1 MTIKNQI
8 TADMKGAMRAREKLK
23 LETLR
28 MVIAAIKNKEIEKK
42 TELDD
47 KDAVALISTLVKQ
60 RREAAGM
67 YRDAGRDELA
77 DKEEEEITFLKDY
90 LPKELSREDL
100 VAAVDAVIE
109 ESGASSIADMGK
121 VMQGVMAKVGGQ
133 AEGRLVNEVV
143 KERLSR

>member
-1 MTIKNQI
+1 MSIKEQI
-8 TADMKGAMRAREKLK
+8 AGDVKSAMKAREKLK

-28 MVIAAIKNKEIEKK
+28 MTLAAIKNKEIEKK
-42 TELDD
+42 AELDD
-47 KDAVALISTLVKQ
+47 RGAVALISTLVKQ

-77 DKEEEEITFLKDY
+77 DKEEEEITFLKGY

-100 VAAVDAVIE
+100 IAAVDAVIE
-109 ESGASSIADMGK
+109 ESGASSMADMGN
-121 VMQGVMAKVGGQ
+121 VMKGVMAKVDGQ
-133 AEGRLVNEVV
+133 AEGRMVNEVV

>member
-1 MTIKNQI
+1 MSIKNQI
-8 TADMKGAMRAREKLK
+8 TADMKDAMRAREKLK

-42 TELDD
+42 TDLDD
-47 KDAVALISTLVKQ
+47 QAAIALVSTLVKQ

-90 LPKELSREDL
+90 LPKELSREEL
-100 VAAVDAVIE
+100 VACVDSVIE
-109 ESGASSIADMGK
+109 EIGASSMADMGK
-121 VMQGVMAKVGGQ
+121 VMKGVMAKIGGQ
-133 AEGRLVNEVV
+133 AEGKMINEVV
-143 KERLSR
+143 KEQLSR

>member
-1 MTIKNQI
+1 MSIKDQI
-8 TADMKGAMRAREKLK
+8 TADMKDAMRAREQLK

-47 KDAVALISTLVKQ
+47 KGAVALISTLVKQ

-77 DKEEEEITFLKDY
+77 DKEEEEITFLKGY

-100 VAAVDAVIE
+100 IVAVDAVIE
-109 ESGASSIADMGK
+109 EMGALSMADMGTICPS
-121 VMQGVMAKVGGQ
+121 MS
-133 AEGRLVNEVV
+133 
-143 KERLSR
+143 SRRAFLPKKPIS

>member
-1 MTIKNQI
+1 MSIKNQI
-8 TADMKGAMRAREKLK
+8 TADMKDAMRAREKLK

-42 TELDD
+42 ADLDD
-47 KDAVALISTLVKQ
+47 QGAIALIATLVKQ

-67 YRDAGRDELA
+67 YKDAGRDELA
-77 DKEEEEITFLKDY
+77 AKEEEEITFLKDY

-109 ESGASSIADMGK
+109 ELGASSLADMGN
-121 VMQGVMAKVGGQ
+121 VMKGVMAKIGGQ
-133 AEGRLVNEVV
+133 AEGKVVNEVV
-143 KERLSR
+143 KERLSN

>member
-1 MTIKNQI
+1 MSIKDQL
-8 TADMKGAMRAREKLK
+8 TADMKDAMRARAQLK

-42 TELDD
+42 AELDD
-47 KDAVALISTLVKQ
+47 RGTVAIISTLVKQ
-60 RREAAGM
+60 RREAATM

-100 VAAVDAVIE
+100 VLAVDAVIKE
-109 ESGASSIADMGK
+109 IGASSLADMGK
-121 VMQGVMAKVGGQ
+121 VMKGVMSSVGGQ
-133 AEGRLVNEVV
+133 AEGRMVNEVV

>member
-1 MTIKNQI
+1 MSIKEQI
-8 TADMKGAMRAREKLK
+8 AGDVKSAMKAREKLK

-28 MVIAAIKNKEIEKK
+28 MTLAAIKNKEIEKK
-42 TELDD
+42 AELDD
-47 KDAVALISTLVKQ
+47 RGAVALISTLVKQ

-77 DKEEEEITFLKDY
+77 DKEEEEITFLKGY

-100 VAAVDAVIE
+100 IAAVDAVIE
-109 ESGASSIADMGK
+109 ESGASSMADMGN
-121 VMQGVMAKVGGQ
+121 VMKGVMAKVGGQ
-133 AEGRLVNEVV
+133 AEGRMVNEVV